1 VSNKLD
7 AIKNKVRR
15 SSGDSV
21 HAQIIDTNIIEDDRK
36 AMTGRPTQQAREELN
51 AHADPPE
58 GNKERKKKFEDL
70 YTRQTIWVKKE
81 YVAMIEKESD
91 GERGEKT
98 RILND
103 ALKEYFNNRIR

>member
-21 HAQIIDTNIIEDDRK
+21 HVQMIDTNIIEDDRK
-36 AMTGRPTQQAREELN
+36 AMIGQPTQQASEEL
-51 AHADPPE
+51 HAD
-58 GNKERKKKFEDL
+58 GNEPAGKKERKKKFEDL

-81 YVAMIEKESD
+81 YVQMIEEESD

-103 ALKEYFNNRIR
+103 ALKEYFSNRKR